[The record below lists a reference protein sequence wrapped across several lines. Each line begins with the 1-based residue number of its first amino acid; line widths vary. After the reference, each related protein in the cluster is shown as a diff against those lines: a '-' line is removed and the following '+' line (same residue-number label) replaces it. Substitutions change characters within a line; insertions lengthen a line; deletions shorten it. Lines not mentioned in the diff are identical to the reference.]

1 MIKIEFR
8 GIEKLESLTRA
19 LKDVDKILKSPD
31 IIKALQS
38 TPSKPKLSKG
48 EEEALKKAIADG
60 VLQGKKEN
68 AEAAKQLLEART
80 KEETDYI
87 DILGDQIIKELKDII
102 ISSVEKGN

>member
-19 LKDVDKILKSPD
+19 LKDVDKILKSPN

-60 VLQGKKEN
+60 ILQGKKEN
-68 AEAAKQLLEART
+68 AEAAKQLLEDKT
-80 KEETDYI
+80 KEKTDYV
-87 DILGDQIIKELKDII
+87 DILGDQIIKELKDMII
-102 ISSVEKGN
+102 GSVE

>member
-1 MIKIEFR
+1 MLKIEFR
-8 GIEKLESLTRA
+8 GIEKLESLTKA

-60 VLQGKKEN
+60 VLHGKKEN
-68 AEAAKQLLEART
+68 AEAAKQLLEDKT
-80 KEETDYI
+80 KEKTDYV
-87 DILGDQIIKELKDII
+87 DILGDQIIKELKDMII
-102 ISSVEKGN
+102 GSVE